1 MARICFQRQLGRQSI
16 MRAIVL
22 CGLTLLMTGCS
33 EPPPQYTGKKYLFD
47 TERCASAGP
56 QGSPEYEACETKLE
70 QEDAKRLYNLRNSG
84 QSVPGFQPPTSLP
97 P

>member
-1 MARICFQRQLGRQSI
+1 

-22 CGLTLLMTGCS
+22 FVSALSVAGCS
-33 EPPPQYTGKKYLFD
+33 DPPPKYTGTKYLFD
-47 TERCASAGP
+47 TERCAGAGP